1 MKLHKWLS
9 VAGKMAWHLN
19 TGATQ
24 SWGPEFR
31 FNNLYSKLGIL
42 FMTVSPAPRQGRQED
57 QAEAHWHQ
65 PSQENASLG
74 FRGRHCLKGI
84 DGVSENTQCLAENTQ
99 CFLLASSGHLSH
111 VEAFQFNLLHSPEHL
126 GSSSY
131 RKSPLIFQ
139 VWKALITECC
149 RLRSGSNAHC
159 RSPHFGD
166 FKFKS
171 DSKVNSYL

>member
-9 VAGKMAWHLN
+9 VAGKMARHLK

-65 PSQENASLG
+65 PSQENASLR

-111 VEAFQFNLLHSPEHL
+111 VKLSSLTCCTTLNTSAPHLTGNLPWSF
-126 GSSSY
+126 GSKRPWLLSA
-131 RKSPLIFQ
+131 
-139 VWKALITECC
+139 V
-149 RLRSGSNAHC
+149 
-159 RSPHFGD
+159 D
-166 FKFKS
+166 
-171 DSKVNSYL
+171 